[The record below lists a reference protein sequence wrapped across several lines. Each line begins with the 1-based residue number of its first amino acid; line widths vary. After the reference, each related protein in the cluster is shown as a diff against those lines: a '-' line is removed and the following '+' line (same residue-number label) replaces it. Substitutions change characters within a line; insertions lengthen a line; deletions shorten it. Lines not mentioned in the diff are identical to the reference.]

1 MENNKYLQAQ
11 EAVDVSVLLKSVSN
25 DLAFQMV
32 VNLFTEAHKEYYELK
47 EYFDYIWIEHGNGIR
62 WEYAVDKHDASQPKL
77 GDLEETLG
85 KLLADQAK
93 DWKGIPQLIGDKQID
108 IKYLLYEMP
117 SDLGIDFINNYLEH
131 INDVLHHFELE
142 KGSPKDDDESKRAKQ
157 RLEGLKDQLIAIRN
171 DEANSEKE
179 WKKEWA
185 KIEIAEEEERR
196 EIWEATLS
204 TSPEHQTTE
213 IEVNNNK
220 TAIAAVTVEN
230 A

>member
-11 EAVDVSVLLKSVSN
+11 EAVDVSVLLKSVSD

-32 VNLFTEAHKEYYELK
+32 VNLFTEAHKEYYELV
-47 EYFDYIWIEHGNGIR
+47 EYFDYIWIEHGNGVR
-62 WEYAVDKHDASQPKL
+62 WEYAVEKHNGSQAQLCDLEKIL
-77 GDLEETLG
+77 GD
-85 KLLADQAK
+85 LLADQAK

-142 KGSPKDDDESKRAKQ
+142 KGSPKDDDERKRVEK
-157 RLEGLKDQLIAIRN
+157 RLEELEDQLIAIRN

-179 WKKEWA
+179 WEKEWA

-196 EIWEATLS
+196 EMWELVYKKEA
-204 TSPEHQTTE
+204 EKQTTE
-213 IEVNNNK
+213 IEVNK
-220 TAIAAVTVEN
+220 ESIVAAVTN
-230 A
+230 G

>member
-11 EAVDVSVLLKSVSN
+11 EAVEVSVLLKSVSD

-32 VNLFTEAHKEYYELK
+32 VNLFTEAHKEYYELV
-47 EYFDYIWIEHGNGIR
+47 EYFDYIWIEHGNGVR
-62 WEYAVDKHDASQPKL
+62 WEYAVEKHNGSQAQLCDLEKTL
-77 GDLEETLG
+77 GD
-85 KLLADQAK
+85 LLADQAK

-131 INDVLHHFELE
+131 IDDILHHFELE
-142 KGSPKDDDESKRAKQ
+142 KGSPKDDDERKRVEK
-157 RLEGLKDQLIAIRN
+157 RLEELEDQLIAIRN

-179 WKKEWA
+179 WEKEWA

-196 EIWEATLS
+196 EMWELVYKKDA
-204 TSPEHQTTE
+204 EKQTTE
-213 IEVNNNK
+213 IEVNK
-220 TAIAAVTVEN
+220 ESIVAAVTN
-230 A
+230 G